1 MIALIALIALSM
13 TLMVEGA
20 SHGIVEVDEVSFA
33 KVIGRE
39 HHVLVSLNE
48 FAWKSPE
55 NYNDVADAFKDNV
68 DVLVAKIDVSQLPDG
83 HALKVKT
90 TPTLRFYAA
99 RSRDFVDFV
108 GSADAAADVIEFVQF
123 QLSPKASRNEI
134 SNFHPLTSAFFSPL
148 FLHS

>member
-48 FAWKSPE
+48 FSWKSPE
-55 NYNDVADAFKDNV
+55 NYNDVADAFKDNA

-123 QLSPKASRNEI
+123 QLSPKASAKQNTHKKNRN
-134 SNFHPLTSAFFSPL
+134 FQFFSL
-148 FLHS
+148 